1 MKPAKR
7 FSLPGPAIS
16 SMAKVLSRGERIRQ
30 FGIDC
35 GDGLT
40 WPGGTWSP
48 GGEYCKK
55 LVVKNVGLD
64 TVRLNYKLPATKFFF
79 LDFPEVIKLTP
90 GTHVSINVVFRP
102 IRFEEYDDTIEFFTK
117 TNSFAVPV
125 RAKLSKLSV
134 NLRKSLDF
142 GFCATSEVHRLDFT
156 IDNTGEIPAV
166 FRWEVP
172 APFSLSPAEG
182 TVAPKQSFT
191 ITAFFSPIDASAFV
205 SRAVCAVEGL
215 PGMAMKISG
224 VGKYPFLSASEPNIH
239 FGDVLAGADGI
250 AEKEFIIRN
259 HSVVRV
265 SFCVERVEKDRDSV
279 FEFFPRGGSIDGGC
293 SQSIRVRLAGGLA
306 GSFASD
312 TFNIVTPGGNT
323 VQVRVTGN
331 IIGPSVAL
339 AKKVAPRKPGMPP
352 PSRSNA
358 VVFGDV
364 QVPAPGRL
372 AAIEKVV
379 PRAAVRV
386 IYLTNSSKVPAYFAF
401 QCEDV
406 GTFTFDQIE
415 GVIPPMLEVPITVR
429 FAPTVPGNYYRRIFC
444 LVEHQQP
451 LFVDLIG
458 TGWAS
463 GNRPQ
468 PLLLKHVDAHLA
480 RETAGA
486 AALSPDELMALAASG
501 DDPAQDPLVL
511 SRVDGDGVH
520 ASVAPTRS
528 GEATQRQTAV
538 HNLFFRDVCDHA
550 REITVE
556 ERELNFGAGSRLRIG
571 DKKALHVTNHTHA
584 KVVFQWCAADFRGDP
599 NCVFGVH
606 PSSADIGP
614 GRTAEF
620 SVSFRPTRDN
630 FYYCREL
637 EAYCY
642 YKTNR
647 SFRLVNDEAFTPPWA
662 VTVRVLGHTFSPLAE
677 QWIPKVVVAA
687 AEKPVTFP
695 ACHLGDSVYQTIRLQ
710 NNGDTPATF
719 RFYEDASGTFLARPD
734 SGLIGMNRFVL
745 VSLRFTP
752 QRARLYRRKLRCV
765 LNNSS
770 ENTVD
775 FVLTGTGCQPEVNFV
790 EGDSLYF
797 QPTCIGLTSTRVF
810 TVRNSSRVPL
820 TFQWKI
826 PEELQ
831 KVLQVRPSVGKLR
844 GNEEAVVRWI
854 FSPRRQKKYSLRVP
868 CLVRSL
874 GDRRPLA
881 KHALLL
887 VGQGAEGAVSFEPPH
902 VDFGTVLVAT
912 ETSKIVQLVNSADCD
927 LRYEIFANS
936 TADAGVAKGRGP
948 CENHASLHF
957 SHPAGILH
965 ARSAKKIRL
974 TFQPPIRGSFS
985 FRVVCQFS
993 TAEPPCGTLLSGS
1006 VAPQHATVPVVC
1018 NVSGSGAYPTLA
1030 IEDIRCHAVSTRRL
1044 WGQFSCKAL
1053 NNALATPLTEEEV
1066 KFSRSTGVVVDPNK
1080 PALENP
1086 LPLFALSFTAAR
1098 FQTKPEVVLAQLR
1111 NTSHL
1116 PVTFNFKFPDDLD
1129 VEVENWADT
1138 GEPTEAELRQ
1148 NAILDAK
1155 LFDIQPRRGTLG
1167 VGDDVTITLRYAHTM
1182 LDYHGQH
1189 DVEVLLSLCNGK
1201 QCRLSL
1207 RGHTLAPGVPYLGHP
1222 ISAALREQPV
1232 GITIPVVES
1241 VELFNPGP
1249 DELEYELDE
1258 EPLLDL
1264 TRVNF
1269 DFEIMKCMNPRGVIP
1284 AGAYHALKFVF
1295 MPLEAK
1301 SYSLDLS
1308 LRYKGRGSLAA
1319 DLASFRVEAT
1329 GYLPAQKGRANAH
1342 FVHAKLLAPP
1352 LSQIL
1357 LLPTQIARLNKER
1370 LLLGKLPTGA
1380 CVSRCVV
1387 LSNTS
1392 PTPIFFS
1399 WDMSHPLLAR
1409 VCDNAALTI
1418 RPGSGVIAPGCSTVV
1433 KLILRTHFCAP
1444 CILDDDITCHVR
1456 HCVDEDEASFR
1467 HRVSSRGRRSSV
1479 SRASSSRERARS
1491 GRKNQHTSVIGRST
1505 ACLDAHRAA
1514 ATGDRFSRASNT
1526 LAAIP
1531 NDTEILPSKDENLSR
1546 HASANLQTQNATVSH
1561 SSTAC
1566 SPFATT
1572 AQLHGSCT
1580 TKGNLDALHL
1590 NISADVVNMVAT
1602 VGEKYDDLCCDYFSP
1617 GAEHPVYTRH
1627 VETTT
1632 EGVPSLEAHGSRVV
1646 VTADILSLVMKSVV
1660 NDHGVAQMVAGDVR
1674 HIPYYTRFDPASST
1688 FRTNPFILDQLS
1700 GHNNEQIRQHDREED
1715 RCIVST
1721 RGTREQ
1727 MLSDSTCQSAIV
1739 AVLENTL
1746 FNLVC
1751 EASHEDV
1758 VLTKPPQKIVRISAE
1773 IPSDK

>member
-1 MKPAKR
+1 
-7 FSLPGPAIS
+7 
-16 SMAKVLSRGERIRQ
+16 MAKVLSRGERIRQ

-134 NLRKSLDF
+134 NLRESLDF
-142 GFCATSEVHRLDFT
+142 GFCATSEAHRMDFT
-156 IDNTGEIPAV
+156 IDNTGEIPAA
-166 FRWEVP
+166 FRWDVP

-182 TVAPKQSFT
+182 TIAPKQSFT
-191 ITAFFSPIDASAFV
+191 ITASFSPTDASAFV
-205 SRAVCAVEGL
+205 SRAVCAVQGL

-239 FGDVLAGADGI
+239 FGDVLAGADGT

-265 SFCVERVEKDRDSV
+265 SFRVERVEKDRDSV
-279 FEFFPRGGSIDGGC
+279 FEFSPRGGSVDGGC
-293 SQSIRVRLAGGLA
+293 SQSVRVRLTGGLA

-323 VQVRVTGN
+323 VQVRATGN

-339 AKKVAPRKPGMPP
+339 AKKVPPRKPGMPP

-364 QVPAPGRL
+364 QVPSPGRH
-372 AAIEKVV
+372 AAMEKVV
-379 PRAAVRV
+379 PKAAVRV
-386 IYLTNSSKVPAYFAF
+386 IYLTNASNVPAYFAF
-401 QCEDV
+401 QCEDN

-415 GVIPPMLEVPITVR
+415 GVIPPMLEVPITIR
-429 FAPTVPGNYYRRIFC
+429 FAPTMPGNYYRRIFC
-444 LVEHQQP
+444 LIEHQQP

-486 AALSPDELMALAASG
+486 AAMSPDELMALAARG
-501 DDPAQDPLVL
+501 DDPAQNPAVMA
-511 SRVDGDGVH
+511 RVQGDGVH
-520 ASVAPTRS
+520 AVSALTRS

-538 HNLFFRDVCDHA
+538 HDLFFRDFSDHA

-556 ERELNFGAGSRLRIG
+556 ERELNFGAGSRMRTG

-584 KVVFQWCAADFRGDP
+584 KVVFQWCAPDSGGDP
-599 NCVFGVH
+599 NCAFGVH
-606 PSSADIGP
+606 PTSADIGP

-620 SVSFRPTRDN
+620 SVSFRPARDN
-630 FYYCREL
+630 FYYCQEL

-642 YKTNR
+642 FKTNR

-662 VTVRVLGHTFSPLAE
+662 ATVRVLGHTFSPLAE
-677 QWIPKVVVAA
+677 QWIPKVVVTAA
-687 AEKPVTFP
+687 QKPVTFP
-695 ACHLGDSVYQTIRLQ
+695 ACHLGDSVYQTIRLR

-719 RFYEDASGTFLARPD
+719 RFSEDGSGTFMARPD

-752 QRARLYRRKLRCV
+752 QRARLYRRKLRCI

-775 FVLTGTGCQPEVNFV
+775 LILTGAGCQPEVEFV

-797 QPTCIGLTSTRVF
+797 QPTCVGLTSSRVF

-826 PEELQ
+826 PEELRN
-831 KVLQVRPSVGKLR
+831 VLQVRPSVGKLR

-854 FSPRRQKKYSLRVP
+854 FSPCRQKKYSLRVP

-874 GDRRPLA
+874 GDQRPLA
-881 KHALLL
+881 KHSLLL
-887 VGQGAEGAVSFEPPH
+887 VGEGGEGAVLFEPPC

-927 LRYEIFANS
+927 LRYEIFAGS
-936 TADAGVAKGRGP
+936 TEGAGRNTPNGCSGGV
-948 CENHASLHF
+948 HAPLQF
-957 SHPAGILH
+957 SHPAGVLH

-974 TFQPPIRGSFS
+974 TFQPPVRGSFS
-985 FRVVCQFS
+985 FRVFCQF
-993 TAEPPCGTLLSGS
+993 TAAPESGAGARDTAPPSLA
-1006 VAPQHATVPVVC
+1006 VDPVVC
-1018 NVSGSGAYPTLA
+1018 DVVGSGAYPTLA

-1044 WGQFSCKAL
+1044 WSQFSCKQL
-1053 NNALATPLTEEEV
+1053 NDALATPLTEDEV

-1086 LPLFALSFTAAR
+1086 LPLFVLSFTPAR
-1098 FQTKPEVVLAQLR
+1098 FQTKPEVVYAQLR

-1116 PVTFNFKFPDDLD
+1116 PVTFTFKFPDDLD

-1155 LFDIQPRRGTLG
+1155 LFDIQPRHGILG
-1167 VGDDVTITLRYAHTM
+1167 VGEAVTITLSYAHSM
-1182 LDYHGQH
+1182 LDYGGQH

-1201 QCRLSL
+1201 QCRL
-1207 RGHTLAPGVPYLGHP
+1207 RICGHTLEPGVPFLGHP
-1222 ISAALREQPV
+1222 RLAVLREQPV
-1232 GITIPVVES
+1232 AITDPLDEGVE
-1241 VELFNPGP
+1241 VFNPGP
-1249 DELEYELDE
+1249 AEIEYVLDE
-1258 EPLLDL
+1258 EPLEAL
-1264 TRVNF
+1264 TRENF
-1269 DFEIMKCMNPRGVIP
+1269 DFEVLKCINPRGTIP
-1284 AGAYHALKFVF
+1284 AGAFHALKFAFV
-1295 MPLEAK
+1295 PLEAK
-1301 SYSLDLS
+1301 TYHLDLCI
-1308 LRYKGRGSLAA
+1308 RYNGPGTVVA
-1319 DLASFRVEAT
+1319 D
-1329 GYLPAQKGRANAH
+1329 ANAVTSLSIEASGFLPKGETKVMKN
-1342 FVHAKLLAPP
+1342 FVDARFLAPP
-1352 LSQIL
+1352 LSQLL
-1357 LLPTQIARLNKER
+1357 LLPEQIARLNKER
-1370 LLLGKLPTGA
+1370 LLLGRIPIGSSVT
-1380 CVSRCVV
+1380 RCVV
-1387 LSNTS
+1387 LLNTS
-1392 PTPIFFS
+1392 STPVMFA
-1399 WDMSHPLLAR
+1399 WDLGHPLLSTHTS
-1409 VCDNAALTI
+1409 DNAPFSI
-1418 RPGSGVIAPGCSTVV
+1418 RPSSGKVAPGCCAVV
-1433 KLILRTHFCAP
+1433 KVTLETQCSVP
-1444 CILDDDITCHVR
+1444 CVIDDDLICHVR
-1456 HCVDEDEASFR
+1456 HFVDEEEANFGCR
-1467 HRVSSRGRRSSV
+1467 ISSRGRRSSV
-1479 SRASSSRERARS
+1479 SRASSSRQRVRSER
-1491 GRKNQHTSVIGRST
+1491 KKQHVSVIGRST

-1514 ATGDRFSRASNT
+1514 ATGDRICQVSDTLPVPIGDPGINMPVIDAKVSLNDSARLQLQSAQGSHSGTACSAASTMTASRLTAT
-1526 LAAIP
+1526 AQMY
-1531 NDTEILPSKDENLSR
+1531 NLSR
-1546 HASANLQTQNATVSH
+1546 VGAAGVAEKGIMN
-1561 SSTAC
+1561 
-1566 SPFATT
+1566 
-1572 AQLHGSCT
+1572 SC
-1580 TKGNLDALHL
+1580 ALHL
-1590 NISADVVNMVAT
+1590 NISAAIVNKGT
-1602 VGEKYDDLCCDYFSP
+1602 EGEKRGVYGDHF
-1617 GAEHPVYTRH
+1617 ARRTEHPVGTNPCQKTATSSALTAAS
-1627 VETTT
+1627 VASAC
-1632 EGVPSLEAHGSRVV
+1632 VA
-1646 VTADILSLVMKSVV
+1646 ADILSLVVKNVTG
-1660 NDHGVAQMVAGDVR
+1660 DCGIAQTIADNSSQAPYFLRRGPEFPS
-1674 HIPYYTRFDPASST
+1674 IPTPFVLAPSMSRVSEKQEQWNTAS
-1688 FRTNPFILDQLS
+1688 
-1700 GHNNEQIRQHDREED
+1700 G
-1715 RCIVST
+1715 

-1727 MLSDSTCQSAIV
+1727 ILQNCVCQDAVFS
-1739 AVLENTL
+1739 VLENTF
-1746 FNLVC
+1746 FNLIR
-1751 EASHEDV
+1751 EASHDDV
-1758 VLTKPPQKIVRISAE
+1758 VLTKPPQKIVRIAAQE
-1773 IPSDK
+1773 E